1 MYCEKMKESSFV
13 NTRKNDK
20 SVNKTETYT
29 NSHPLQFRTSDFVA
43 IPKLSKRKNQT
54 GLPDN
59 LKTGIENI
67 SGISM
72 EDVHVH
78 YNSPKPTQFQA
89 LAFTSGTDIHIGP
102 GQEKHLPHEAWHVVQ
117 QKQGRVSATETINGT
132 AANTDQRL
140 EREAD
145 DMGKKSL
152 QFYKKN
158 IVTSC
163 KNEKSHC
170 QNTSR
175 DIVQMKTKIQYE
187 RKDGINPF
195 SLPKEKIKLSDLS
208 PVKGII
214 LKYPKQTSYG
224 YKRGYIGTAIV
235 YSGEANAAKLAEK
248 YVNDSNNWD
257 QKQRSVRLGISF
269 VFNHSNLCKLVDDS
283 KAIMSLAESHS
294 WLCTQ
299 EISNYMEFVKWI
311 LPFQIGTT
319 SLKFDNI
326 DNLFKDYL
334 FISHKSETK
343 TQTTADSQ
351 VSENV
356 TETSTEE
363 RDAIVRDLKAIARD
377 NIPYGLL
384 RTKATDNALE
394 IKSQIEENLKP
405 ASQNKSASTD
415 TVKRRVYIHSV
426 DTDAPSFETENK
438 LKVLNAY
445 DNILNTGAQNPAWK
459 DPAFLIGG
467 YNLGSKPDDMNDD
480 DYFETV
486 FANYADR
493 IVRKGIYD
501 KTGMVVYPTE
511 PNFLFKANTY
521 KKLKNTSASPAWGT
535 KSSEGY
541 NLLLKYLSYR
551 KKRKKSIY
559 RKPKDKLTP
568 INKQSA
574 ILYDDNAS
582 IPTGLDAGGKRLRV
596 YSGKKVSPDIA
607 KLIEK
612 LNKNLSVFFPIPAEG
627 VIPIGRQYAVQA
639 QSWVN
644 PDRIYYHWKKT
655 IEAMPLHLVKTDN
668 SEIEITTQKLPKNF
682 EDNFINYFSTHLT
695 VPLIRMIETD
705 TIEDIPTLTENTLFK
720 SLVAGIPFDDI
731 QNNPYKGM
739 VDFDGMINEIWHGTQ
754 H

>member
-1 MYCEKMKESSFV
+1 MYCEKMKESSFI
-13 NTRKNDK
+13 NTQKNDK
-20 SVNKTETYT
+20 SVNKTEAYT
-29 NSHPLQFRTSDFVA
+29 NNHPLQFRTSDFVA
-43 IPKLSKRKNQT
+43 IPELSKRKNQT

-102 GQEKHLPHEAWHVVQ
+102 GQEEHLPHEAWHVVQ
-117 QKQGRVSATETINGT
+117 QKQGRVSVTETINGT
-132 AANTDQRL
+132 RANTEQRL
-140 EREAD
+140 EQEAD
-145 DMGKKSL
+145 DMGKKAL
-152 QFYKKN
+152 QFYKKD
-158 IVTSC
+158 IITPL
-163 KNEKSHC
+163 KNEHLHG
-170 QNTSR
+170 QNMFR
-175 DIVQMKTKIQYE
+175 DIVQMKTEIKRKPGESFNLKKI
-187 RKDGINPF
+187 
-195 SLPKEKIKLSDLS
+195 DLS
-208 PVKGII
+208 PDKCINHKFNV
-214 LKYPKQTSYG
+214 QSESG
-224 YKRGYIGTAIV
+224 YQRGYIGTSIV
-235 YSGEANAAKLAEK
+235 YSLEKGASDLAKKYAEQSNAWSEK
-248 YVNDSNNWD
+248 E
-257 QKQRSVRLGISF
+257 RSARLGVSF
-269 VFNHSNLCKLVDDS
+269 VFNHNNLRQKKDDS
-283 KAIMSLAESHS
+283 NAVTNVLYSHI
-294 WLCTQ
+294 WLSSRG
-299 EISNYMEFVKWI
+299 ISNYMEFVKWCVSFKYGDI
-311 LPFQIGTT
+311 DITFNSFEDL
-319 SLKFDNI
+319 FDKYE
-326 DNLFKDYL
+326 FY
-334 FISHKSETK
+334 KSSSAPQN
-343 TQTTADSQ
+343 QTNPDSQ
-351 VSENV
+351 VSQTKASTTNLSIENPSIIQKELN
-356 TETSTEE
+356 T
-363 RDAIVRDLKAIARD
+363 IAMEHV
-377 NIPYGLL
+377 PYGLL

-394 IKSQIEENLKP
+394 LKSQIEENLKP
-405 ASQNKSASTD
+405 ARQNESASTD

-511 PNFLFKANTY
+511 PNFLFKAKTY

-668 SEIEITTQKLPKNF
+668 SEIEITAQKLPKNF